1 MRAPIVIALLLSA
14 VASCLPA
21 GTGAPPDP
29 VAERRARR
37 RDAALFVSVGCN
49 DCHAVSALGVKAA
62 ADVGPD
68 LTYAYADVV
77 TRYGV
82 NLETFLAHP
91 TGIMRL
97 MLGAHLE
104 LTVAERNA
112 IIRVLKQL
120 HEEHR
125 ADRDAP
131 PSLPGP
137 STSHGLRP

>member
-1 MRAPIVIALLLSA
+1 MRTLIKVALLLA
-14 VASCLPA
+14 VVASCVPA
-21 GTGAPPDP
+21 GAGAPPNP
-29 VAERRARR
+29 ITERRARR
-37 RDAALFVSVGCN
+37 RDAALFVGAGCN
-49 DCHAVSALGVKAA
+49 DCHAVSALGVKAS

-68 LTYAYADVV
+68 LTYAYADVL

-91 TGIMRL
+91 TGIMRM

-125 ADRDAP
+125 AELDEPA
-131 PSLPGP
+131 LPRGP
-137 STSHGLRP
+137 LTPGRSQP

>member
-1 MRAPIVIALLLSA
+1 LSV
-14 VASCLPA
+14 VASCVPA
-21 GTGAPPDP
+21 GAGAPPDP
-29 VAERRARR
+29 IAERRARR
-37 RDAALFVSVGCN
+37 RDAALFVSAGCN
-49 DCHAVSALGVKAA
+49 DCHAVTALGVKAS

-104 LTVAERNA
+104 LTVAERNE

-125 ADRDAP
+125 ADRDEPAP
-131 PSLPGP
+131 PPGP
-137 STSHGLRP
+137 WSPDRSQP